1 MATPAQIR
9 ANRANAQFST
19 GPRSAE
25 GKAAV
30 RFNAWKHGIDAESLI
45 LPGEDPAGF
54 EELRRSYYDQFRPG
68 GPVETALLD
77 TVIRADWNQRRYAR
91 LEAEVLKTLVA
102 SLEKP
107 GEHPL
112 GAAFHQ
118 DAAGAN
124 ALQKLFRRQQAAQR
138 DWRKALAELRQLQ
151 AERPPVP
158 DAAPAEPGPPAAPA
172 PVALPNVLA
181 VQPKPVSAAVPH
193 NVPAVPAKGA
203 NWLGSEPPEWRL

>member
-9 ANRANAQFST
+9 ANRANAQLSS

-30 RFNAWKHGIDAESLI
+30 RFNAWKHGADAESLI
-45 LPGEDPAGF
+45 VPGEDPAALAG
-54 EELRRSYYDQFRPG
+54 LTCQYYEQFQPA

-77 TVIRADWNQRRYAR
+77 TIIRADWNQRRFAR
-91 LEAEVLKTLVA
+91 IEAEIVRTLIA
-102 SLEKP
+102 GMEPSENA
-107 GEHPL
+107 L

-138 DWRKALAELRQLQ
+138 DWRNALADLRYLQ
-151 AERPPVP
+151 AQRP
-158 DAAPAEPGPPAAPA
+158 AAADPPPAAEPNPPAAPSPVVVPTAHLHPLA
-172 PVALPNVLA
+172 PPTVPTTATAPAL
-181 VQPKPVSAAVPH
+181 
-193 NVPAVPAKGA
+193 PAKGV
-203 NWLGSEPPEWRL
+203 NWLGSEPPGWRL